1 MGKVAGDRRREWWPV
16 AREGAAAVW
25 GTVAWKGR
33 RRCGEPPRGRGGGGV
48 GATEERAQHRWGITA
63 KRVRRRRERGGG
75 DVREERVRVKG
86 RGAAAAT
93 T

>member
-33 RRCGEPPRGRGGGGV
+33 RRCGEPPRGRAAVVLARQRRGRSIDG
-48 GATEERAQHRWGITA
+48 ES
-63 KRVRRRRERGGG
+63 RRR
-75 DVREERVRVKG
+75 G
-86 RGAAAAT
+86 RGDGESAAAAM
-93 T
+93 